1 MPAGTSPE
9 LALGGGASRGAPSL
23 TASRP
28 ADEDFCY
35 LTTRGRTS
43 GREHTIE
50 IWFAWDGESV
60 VYLLSGGRDRSDW
73 VKNLQAD
80 PSVTLR
86 IGAQMWS
93 GRARLVEAGEED
105 ERARSLVMAKYQPRY
120 GGDLS
125 AWRRRS
131 LPVAVDLAQLEAEGR
146 R

>member
-1 MPAGTSPE
+1 
-9 LALGGGASRGAPSL
+9 L
-23 TASRP
+23 
-28 ADEDFCY
+28 
-35 LTTRGRTS
+35 
-43 GREHTIE
+43 
-50 IWFAWDGESV
+50 DGERV

-86 IGAQMWS
+86 IGTKTWS
-93 GRARLVEAGEED
+93 GRARLVEAGEEG
-105 ERARSLVMAKYQPRY
+105 ERARSLVVAKYQPRY

-131 LPVAVDLAQLEAEGR
+131 LPVAVDLAQSEAQER